1 MVVKVEL
8 DVVKD
13 SYVNWIREN
22 THLSDGLNNSIEISS
37 PFIDSLN
44 ENIKL
49 YVVPESNDIKVTDDG
64 YTIWNLETTGMVF
77 RKGSQRERI
86 LLDIMERYS
95 VDIDL
100 STKELYIKTDN
111 DNLGMAIHVLTQ
123 TILSVSDLL
132 RFNKKNIKNL
142 FYEEVNNY
150 FTQNKE
156 IFDYFPDF
164 EIQGKSKLMHRFD
177 YLMTTQNKQKKLV
190 KLVNSLD
197 QVQLERILLS
207 WQDTSQQR
215 IKKYNENLGMVAL
228 INDSQKK
235 ISSKFEIAFA
245 QYGIEPIGFSNKAAV
260 NQSLSLVG

>member
-100 STKELYIKTDN
+100 STKELYIKTDS

-132 RFNKKNIKNL
+132 RFNKKI
-142 FYEEVNNY
+142 
-150 FTQNKE
+150 
-156 IFDYFPDF
+156 
-164 EIQGKSKLMHRFD
+164 
-177 YLMTTQNKQKKLV
+177 
-190 KLVNSLD
+190 
-197 QVQLERILLS
+197 
-207 WQDTSQQR
+207 
-215 IKKYNENLGMVAL
+215 
-228 INDSQKK
+228 
-235 ISSKFEIAFA
+235 
-245 QYGIEPIGFSNKAAV
+245 
-260 NQSLSLVG
+260 